1 MYTIVDLEA
10 TGGKFN
16 EESIIEIAIYKFDG
30 VSITDQFISLVN
42 PEKEIHPY
50 VEKLTGISSKML
62 NTAPKFHEIAKRII
76 EIYLYS
82 YFISRITSRPAI
94 L

>member
-50 VEKLTGISSKML
+50 VEKLTGISSKIDRKSTRL
-62 NTAPKFHEIAKRII
+62 NSSH
-76 EIYLYS
+76 S
-82 YFISRITSRPAI
+82 SVSRMPSSA
-94 L
+94 